1 MFNLIHGISGCFLD
15 NSVLYCWRAFVKINL
30 FNTKTFRN
38 SKTHSNIFRSS
49 NRITNNGNWKLLLI
63 IFDVVM
69 SKLFH
74 CIVVS
79 IVFITVRLRL
89 LWRFSVFLILQTHYI
104 FLWRSPKFLFKG
116 GYKVTC
122 CAISNLKSNLIYIE
136 LIAF

>member
-15 NSVLYCWRAFVKINL
+15 NSVLYCWRTFVKINL

-69 SKLFH
+69 SKLFQ

-79 IVFITVRLRL
+79 IYLYDCQASL
-89 LWRFSVFLILQTHYI
+89 ALAFLILQTHYI
-104 FLWRSPKFLFKG
+104 FLWCSPKFLFKG